1 MKLYVMRHG
10 ETDGNKIRLLQGRL
24 DKHLN
29 ENGRK
34 QAVKAG
40 EYLKKIPF
48 DACYVSP
55 LSRTMETA
63 ELATGRDRTTF
74 IPEERIIEISFGSM
88 EGSTLEELDAD
99 FRDFFLAPQQYQPI
113 PGAESFQEL
122 TARITDFLEELKTK
136 PYQHVLAVS
145 HGAAIHALLLV
156 VEKRELST
164 FWQQDIGNCG
174 ITELELIGV
183 EWQITKA
190 CETQDLYY
198 GKGALKE

>member
-99 FRDFFLAPQQYQPI
+99 FRDFFLA
-113 PGAESFQEL
+113 
-122 TARITDFLEELKTK
+122 ARITDFLEELKTK

-174 ITELELIGV
+174 ITELELIGG